1 MKRLLVFHDRRRML
15 LAPIAAATSSW
26 MLAPRRALATDYP
39 RNQPIRLIV
48 PFPAGGGTDVIGRIV
63 AKGLAQELKTTI
75 FVENI
80 SGATGAIGLQ
90 RAARAEPDGYTL
102 TLGISATH
110 AIAPALL
117 KDLPYKPL
125 RDFVPVGRLAQ
136 TALIVVAN
144 PKFPANNVADLLAL
158 ARKPGGGLLYGS
170 WGNGS
175 GGHLMMESVCHHGG
189 VKMTQVPYKGEAP
202 LLMALIGDEIQL
214 GAASPGTAMP
224 HVRAGRIKVLAVGGP
239 RRTAL
244 LPDVATLV
252 EQGVPFDTTS
262 WYGLFAPART
272 PSAIVDELARA
283 LAAVLNLPEL
293 NDKTRELAL
302 EIEPTTRES
311 FTRQIAADTAAWG
324 RLIEV
329 SGAKPD

>member
-1 MKRLLVFHDRRRML
+1 ML

-26 MLAPRRALATDYP
+26 MFAPRWARATDYP
-39 RNQPIRLIV
+39 RDQPIRLIV

-80 SGATGAIGLQ
+80 SGATGAVGLQ

-110 AIAPALL
+110 AIAPTLL
-117 KDLPYKPL
+117 KDLPYKPQ

-136 TALIVVAN
+136 TALIVVAH
-144 PKFPANNVADLLAL
+144 PKFPADNIADLLTL
-158 ARKPGGGLLYGS
+158 ARKPGSGLLYGS

-189 VKMTQVPYKGEAP
+189 ARMTQVPYKGEAP
-202 LLMALIGDEIQL
+202 LLMALIGGEIQL

-224 HVRAGRIKVLAVGGP
+224 HIRAGRIKVLAAGGP

-272 PSAIVDELARA
+272 PSVIVDGLARA
-283 LAAVLNLPEL
+283 LATVLKLPEL
-293 NDKTRELAL
+293 NEKARELAL
-302 EIEPTTRES
+302 EVEPSTRES
-311 FTRQIAADTAAWG
+311 FARQIASDTAAWG
-324 RLIEV
+324 RLIDV
-329 SGAKPD
+329 SGARADRR